1 MSLVLVFCGLATA
14 HAQRQS
20 AQQVIDA
27 IVKANGA
34 APVPDTVDTIKGGDP
49 NTPVTG
55 IVTTFMDTFDVLQK
69 AVAAGDNLVIT
80 HEPTF
85 YNHVDSRA
93 LFPGDPVVAAKLA
106 YIEQHHL
113 VVWRFHD
120 GWHHHQPDGILE
132 GVVQQL
138 GWEPYRQPAS
148 SASTPANLFHLPA
161 TTIGALAAT
170 LREKT
175 GSPVVRVIGDP
186 AASIT
191 NVALLPGASGLNKQV
206 TLMER
211 ADVQA
216 LIVGEAPEWEA
227 VEYARDATAEARAG
241 LTRPKAL
248 IVLGHEPSE
257 EGGMQYCATWL
268 KTVLPGIR
276 IDFIPAGS
284 PFSDVVTKH

>member
-1 MSLVLVFCGLATA
+1 MLMLSACCTVA
-14 HAQRQS
+14 HAQTRT

-27 IVKANGA
+27 IIKANGA
-34 APVPDTVDTIKGGDP
+34 PLEPDTVDTIKGGDP

-80 HEPTF
+80 HEPTL
-85 YNHVDSRA
+85 YNHPDSRT
-93 LFPGDPVVAAKLA
+93 LFPNDPVVAAKLA

-120 GWHHHQPDGILE
+120 LWHARQPDGIME
-132 GVVQQL
+132 GMVRQL
-138 GWEPYRQPAS
+138 GWESYRQ
-148 SASTPANLFHLPA
+148 SALNDSGTRFRLPA
-161 TTIGALAAT
+161 TTVSALAAD
-170 LREKT
+170 LRARLN
-175 GSPVVRVIGDP
+175 SPVVRVIGDP
-186 AASIT
+186 AAPIT
-191 NVALLPGASGLNKQV
+191 GVALLPGAAGLSKQV
-206 TLMER
+206 ALMER
-211 ADVQA
+211 DDVQA

-227 VEYARDATAEARAG
+227 VEYARDATAEAHTG
-241 LTRPKAL
+241 KGKPKAL

-257 EGGMQYCATWL
+257 EAGMQNCAVWL
-268 KTVLPGIR
+268 KTVLPGMR